1 MNAENVKQ
9 KEKEM
14 DTLVDEMAKNMI
26 SESEGRLGKELAEKS
41 IEKIDKKQDE
51 KEEKANEEKTKKV
64 RRATGRK

>member
-1 MNAENVKQ
+1 MYLHIGKDIVLKNRDILFILDYNSLKEN
-9 KEKEM
+9 
-14 DTLVDEMAKNMI
+14 NI
-26 SESEGRLGKELAEKS
+26 FNRF